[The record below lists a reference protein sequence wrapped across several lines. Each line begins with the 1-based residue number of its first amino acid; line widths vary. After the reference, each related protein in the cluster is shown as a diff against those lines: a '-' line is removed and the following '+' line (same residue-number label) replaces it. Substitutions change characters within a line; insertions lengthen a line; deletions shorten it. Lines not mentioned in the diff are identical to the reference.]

1 MKKKYDWKNMEYK
14 DYPFLNLLG
23 KQSQLKKYIRGR
35 TDKMDDI
42 DKQIMKLNKLKMEHK
57 QKIMVWNGELKK
69 VNRVVEQT
77 TKLQK
82 SNDSIT
88 LMKDTKI
95 VRGKVR
101 LYGENIWIHIGSLHK
116 EGLVH
121 TNKLIG
127 KMTDKEL
134 CDEFR
139 YKLGVK
145 VGKGMSF
152 FSNSWITKR
161 RKEQLET
168 KQLRDEFRKKQKEG
182 KINVYTEGG
191 MDTKSTTSS
200 KGMSKQQ
207 QKRHK

>member
-1 MKKKYDWKNMEYK
+1 MKKKYDWKNMDYI

-35 TDKMDDI
+35 TEKMDEI
-42 DKQIMKLNKLKMEHK
+42 DKQIMKLEEQKKEHK
-57 QKIMVWNGELKK
+57 QKIMLWKGELKK
-69 VNRVVEQT
+69 VNRVIEQT

-101 LYGENIWIHIGSLHK
+101 LYGDNKWVHIGSLHK
-116 EGLVH
+116 DGLVH

-127 KMTDKEL
+127 KMSDDEL

-145 VGKGMSF
+145 IGQGKMRF
-152 FSNSWITKR
+152 FSTSWMNKR
-161 RKEQLET
+161 KKEQLET
-168 KQLRDEFRKKQKEG
+168 KQLRDEFRQKVKDD
-182 KINVYTEGG
+182 KINYYTEGG
-191 MDTKSTTSS
+191 TDTKSTTTS
-200 KGMSKQQ
+200 KGIS
-207 QKRHK
+207 